1 MLPACLRME
10 GLMLSKRSKICG
22 ILAFAVAALGLA
34 VYLLDPAVAGPP
46 KPTGNDSNSGLISSR
61 LGM

>member
-1 MLPACLRME
+1 
-10 GLMLSKRSKICG
+10 MLSKRSKICG
-22 ILAFAVAALGLA
+22 ILALAVAALGLA

-46 KPTGNDSNSGLISSR
+46 KPTGNDSNSGLVSSR